1 MRSKTIAVSNTAVSR
16 TRGWQREARK
26 WGAERHRKGRAS
38 PPRLVLHKA
47 LFGLRVDFSGVM
59 FAEVIFMEEE
69 TEAQSLSSM
78 SEVLYSD

>member
-1 MRSKTIAVSNTAVSR
+1 MRSKTIAVSGIAVSR

-38 PPRLVLHKA
+38 PH
-47 LFGLRVDFSGVM
+47 FSGVM

-78 SEVLYSD
+78 SEALYSD